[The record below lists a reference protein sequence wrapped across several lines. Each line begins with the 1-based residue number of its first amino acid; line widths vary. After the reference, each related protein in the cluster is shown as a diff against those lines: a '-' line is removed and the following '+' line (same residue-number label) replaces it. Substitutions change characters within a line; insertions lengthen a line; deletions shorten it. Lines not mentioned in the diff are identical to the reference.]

1 MQSPAYNLK
10 YAQSIP
16 ALASYLEKIQSS
28 DVVAVLD
35 LLIKFTNYDFGSA
48 AWFLTSQC
56 DPSVRSELQTG
67 SAAGFSAYIAC
78 IGTTETSDR
87 NAYYQRAAT
96 AVGVTTSQR

>member
-1 MQSPAYNLK
+1 MQSPAYNIK
-10 YAQSIP
+10 YAMSIP
-16 ALASYLEKIQSS
+16 ALGPYLEQVQTS

-35 LLIKFTNYDFGSA
+35 LLIKYTNYDFGSA

-56 DPSVRSELQTG
+56 DQNVRSGLQSG

-87 NAYYQRAAT
+87 AAYYQRAVT
-96 AVGVTTSQR
+96 ALGVTTSE